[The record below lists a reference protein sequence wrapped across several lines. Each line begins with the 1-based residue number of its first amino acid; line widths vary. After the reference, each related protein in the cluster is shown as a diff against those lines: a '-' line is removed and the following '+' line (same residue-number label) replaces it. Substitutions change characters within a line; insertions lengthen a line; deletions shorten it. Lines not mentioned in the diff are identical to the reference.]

1 MEVLIGA
8 GVVVVVLITVLVRR
22 DRRPRTENLDGQLV
36 ERDASLRLQRHR
48 GEARAAEGAEIQA
61 LLERRRG
68 RDHR

>member
-8 GVVVVVLITVLVRR
+8 GAVMVVLITVLVRR
-22 DRRPRTENLDGQLV
+22 DRRPRRENLDGQLV

-48 GEARAAEGAEIQA
+48 GEARAPEGAAIQA
-61 LLERRRG
+61 LRDRRGG